1 MDFSKNTSNLTCLDN
16 NQINAQKNDY
26 TPEDYNFNL
35 KISKNELSDSSLGGE
50 NFFPNISTKTKSENK
65 NYLVNIKDNEMN
77 TLCRKIDFSMDLES
91 NDSKDMEEKE
101 KNIQN
106 FSFKDDSSTSMINFK
121 NKSSEEPMETD
132 EELDLRLIKKNHQ
145 KQYV

>member
-1 MDFSKNTSNLTCLDN
+1 
-16 NQINAQKNDY
+16 
-26 TPEDYNFNL
+26 
-35 KISKNELSDSSLGGE
+35 
-50 NFFPNISTKTKSENK
+50 
-65 NYLVNIKDNEMN
+65 
-77 TLCRKIDFSMDLES
+77 MDLES

-132 EELDLRLIKKNHQ
+132 EELDLRLIKKQSSKTICLTNS
-145 KQYV
+145 KFDEDYVIIKTLSEGENLEKYIYV